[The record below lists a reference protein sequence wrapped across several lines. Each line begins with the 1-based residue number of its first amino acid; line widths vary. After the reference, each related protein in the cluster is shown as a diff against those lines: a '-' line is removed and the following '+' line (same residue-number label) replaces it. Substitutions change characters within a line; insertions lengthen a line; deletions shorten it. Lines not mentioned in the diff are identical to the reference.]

1 MSCLVLVFV
10 SAFSVTAADRVA
22 LVIGVDRYDTLPP
35 EAQLEV
41 AVQDA
46 TLLAD
51 TLESVDPPFQVTLLQ
66 DADWKSAQTSFDA
79 FLDLAKNAECALIY
93 FAGHGVEYHGENFL
107 LVKDSDVGNISADVQ
122 RMKRRLGTGAISLQ
136 SWVDSLDA
144 SQANVKL
151 VILDCCRDNPLQA
164 EDGAGTRSTVG
175 SRQGLAYSWA
185 TAYLLIIS
193 VEMAYGKHIVGKHLG
208 FKTMWGPTM
217 YTNTLS
223 LPPML
228 TIGVLSGEHL
238 RLPSAVWTPYL
249 VFLVTVSC
257 VIGVSISYT
266 GWRARSLITATCY
279 TVLGVANKMLTVLA
293 NAFVA
298 DDRASAV
305 GVGCLV
311 ACLLCAAAYSLE
323 PPRRTEEKRT

>member
-1 MSCLVLVFV
+1 MCWQVIAYFLV
-10 SAFSVTAADRVA
+10 
-22 LVIGVDRYDTLPP
+22 
-35 EAQLEV
+35 
-41 AVQDA
+41 
-46 TLLAD
+46 
-51 TLESVDPPFQVTLLQ
+51 
-66 DADWKSAQTSFDA
+66 
-79 FLDLAKNAECALIY
+79 
-93 FAGHGVEYHGENFL
+93 
-107 LVKDSDVGNISADVQ
+107 
-122 RMKRRLGTGAISLQ
+122 
-136 SWVDSLDA
+136 
-144 SQANVKL
+144 
-151 VILDCCRDNPLQA
+151 
-164 EDGAGTRSTVG
+164 
-175 SRQGLAYSWA
+175 
-185 TAYLLIIS
+185 IS

-238 RLPSAVWTPYL
+238 RLPTAVWTPYL
-249 VFLVTVSC
+249 VFLVTISC

-323 PPRRTEEKRT
+323 PPRRAEEKRT